1 MREKGT
7 NGTKDGRNQR
17 GPDPKASGPFRNG
30 APPIQCYKC
39 WGWGSQGFSMSFPFK
54 LPKGGG
60 FQNRNQHPISPQ
72 STCEQRAEQPK
83 PRNNPKA
90 KSTVRTIHDRYH
102 NPDPIVRLIGKRNE
116 SKVIV
121 DGIEYPG
128 LLDSGAQMSI
138 HNHWSSQKN
147 GTQN

>member
-1 MREKGT
+1 MLQVLGMGT
-7 NGTKDGRNQR
+7 Q
-17 GPDPKASGPFRNG
+17 S
-30 APPIQCYKC
+30 
-39 WGWGSQGFSMSFPFK
+39 FSMSFPFK

-60 FQNRNQHPISPQ
+60 FQNRSQHPISPQ

-102 NPDPIVRLIGKRNE
+102 NPDPMVRLIGKRNE
-116 SKVIV
+116 SKIKV

-128 LLDSGAQMSI
+128 LLDSEAQMSTI
-138 HNHWSSQKN
+138 TFSQARKN